1 MSHANERLFN
11 HVQAREWKLRKSRAE
26 KDKRMSL
33 QDAVAEFVEDGDSLV
48 ETGFAYVRGPMAA
61 YWEIGRQ
68 KKKDLVGI
76 FTPGGLNS
84 AWHEFGGI
92 EGAHVAYVGVEM
104 RGLISP
110 FRRGVEAGTLKVFS
124 EWSHGGLSLA
134 LRAAEQGVNYMACKS
149 MLGTDIMNTNPYIKE
164 GKDPWTGEPVF
175 LVPAVYPDVAIIHV
189 HHADKYGNGRIW
201 GPAVNDTAIV
211 TAARKV
217 IVTCERIVDTDDIRA
232 NPYQVVVPHYVVD
245 AVCETPFGA
254 WPGEMPGM
262 YYFDRRLQERIVRV
276 EWKTTE
282 GTKEWY
288 EQYILGT
295 KDQLEMLTLA
305 AEEEGMHTLEYVK
318 ELENL
323 ACDSTFCGLGTW
335 GIGGEREWKYEE
347 VAKRAI

>member
-1 MSHANERLFN
+1 MSHANERLFD
-11 HVQAREWKLRKSRAE
+11 HAQAREWKLSKSRAE

-33 QDAVAEFVEDGDSLV
+33 QEAIAEFIADGDSLV

-68 KKKDLVGI
+68 KKKDLVGL

-84 AWHEFGGI
+84 AWHEFGGL

-124 EWSHGGLSLA
+124 EWSHGGLALA
-134 LRAAEQGVNYMACKS
+134 LRAAEQGVNYVACKS

-164 GKDPWTGEPVF
+164 GKDPWTGEPVC

-276 EWKTTE
+276 DWKTPE
-282 GTKEWY
+282 GTRDWY
-288 EQYILGT
+288 ERYILGT
-295 KDQLEMLTLA
+295 KDQLEMLGLA

-318 ELENL
+318 ELEKL
-323 ACDSTFCGLGTW
+323 ACDSTFCGLGSW
-335 GIGGEREWKYEE
+335 GIGGDREWKYEE

>member
-1 MSHANERLFN
+1 MSHANDRLFD
-11 HVQAREWKLRKSRAE
+11 HDQAREFKLGKSRVK
-26 KDKRMSL
+26 KDKRMPL
-33 QDAVAEFVEDGDSLV
+33 ADAIAEFVEDGDSLV

-84 AWHEFGGI
+84 AWHEFGGL
-92 EGAHVAYVGVEM
+92 EGCHVAYVGVEM

-110 FRRGVEAGTLKVFS
+110 FRRGVEAGTLKVYS
-124 EWSHGGLSLA
+124 EWSHGGLALG
-134 LRAAEQGVNYMACKS
+134 LRAAEQGVNYVACKS
-149 MLGTDIMNTNPYIKE
+149 MLGTDIMKTNPYIKE
-164 GKDPWTGEPVF
+164 ARDPWTGEPVC
-175 LVPAVYPDVAIIHV
+175 LVPAVYPDVAVIHV

-211 TAARKV
+211 AAARKV
-217 IVTCERIVDTDDIRA
+217 VVTCERIVDTEDIRA

-245 AVCETPFGA
+245 AVCETPLGA

-276 EWKTTE
+276 DWKTAE
-282 GTKEWY
+282 GTKAWY
-288 EQYILGT
+288 ERYIEGT
-295 KDQLEMLTLA
+295 KDQLEMLSLA
-305 AEEEGMHTLEYVK
+305 AQEEGMHALEYVK

-323 ACDSTFCGLGTW
+323 ACDSAFYGLGSW
-335 GIGGEREWKYEE
+335 GIGGGREWKYEE